1 MSGAVLAAIL
11 TSTAAVLGS
20 IGSLWA
26 VRSNHAK
33 GVREQDMHAEESVHE
48 IRSALIKDVRE
59 INRDLSERVEAL
71 GTELAAVK
79 AQLVGLRGRYS
90 AALDTLRAL
99 VRWARD
105 IREHLPDD
113 ATPAPTIPAE
123 IRDEI

>member
-11 TSTAAVLGS
+11 TSVAAVLGS

-33 GVREQDMHAEESVHE
+33 GVREQDMHAEASVHE

-59 INRDLSERVEAL
+59 INHDLNGRID
-71 GTELAAVK
+71 ELSAELKDVK
-79 AQLVGLRGRYS
+79 TQLAGLRGRYS
-90 AALDTLRAL
+90 SALDTLRSL

-105 IREHLPDD
+105 IREHLPES
-113 ATPAPTIPAE
+113 APALPEIPTE
-123 IRDEI
+123 IRDEL